1 VKDEKKMCGVFA
13 AASLGVMVGVHQLA
27 SSVVQQYFLF
37 LCVGGMEVDSCL
49 LRDEITID
57 TITQEWRVIIFLFLI
72 VRWYSVANNVT
83 YFGME
88 KVSFDTNLE
97 IYQFV
102 WTCIRDIYMTTRVKS
117 TVHNHPRP
125 RTSRMYKFDRLSRRC
140 YPTMHVR
147 EMIVKV

>member
-1 VKDEKKMCGVFA
+1 MKDEKKMCGVFA

-72 VRWYSVANNVT
+72 VGWYSSDSVANNVT
-83 YFGME
+83 YFRME
-88 KVSFDTNLE
+88 RKSQFLIH
-97 IYQFV
+97 IYISI
-102 WTCIRDIYMTTRVKS
+102 CMDMYPRYIYDHEGKIDGTQPHTPKNVAY
-117 TVHNHPRP
+117 VQ
-125 RTSRMYKFDRLSRRC
+125 
-140 YPTMHVR
+140 V
-147 EMIVKV
+147 

>member
-1 VKDEKKMCGVFA
+1 MKDEKKMCGVFA

-83 YFGME
+83 YFRME
-88 KVSFDTNLE
+88 RKSQFLIH
-97 IYQFV
+97 IYISI
-102 WTCIRDIYMTTRVKS
+102 CMDMYPRYIYDHEGKIDGTQ
-117 TVHNHPRP
+117 P
-125 RTSRMYKFDRLSRRC
+125 
-140 YPTMHVR
+140 PTPKNVAN
-147 EMIVKV
+147 VQV

>member
-1 VKDEKKMCGVFA
+1 MKDEKKMCGVFA

-72 VRWYSVANNVT
+72 VRWYSSESVANNVT

-88 KVSFDTNLE
+88 KVSF
-97 IYQFV
+97 
-102 WTCIRDIYMTTRVKS
+102 
-117 TVHNHPRP
+117 
-125 RTSRMYKFDRLSRRC
+125 
-140 YPTMHVR
+140 
-147 EMIVKV
+147 